1 MPLTVLISQ
10 EDKQVPSAQG
20 AQSGGDANAIL
31 AERSP
36 PACGLPLGRTVYAL
50 TGAETDAWDG
60 AKAAGAVAGRNVS
73 IQCLRGLAALF
84 VAMYH
89 ASIYAE
95 MKLGG
100 ASWAAVFDGR
110 FGLVGVAVFFAISGL
125 LMADLVQRTDPWRF
139 LGHRIVRIYP
149 AFLLATAIVAVMA
162 LAGDHKLAFHG
173 FSLLLVPAGARPY
186 YLGVEWTLVFECT
199 YYVAL
204 FLIAL
209 AGWQRHLTWIVL
221 AWLVAIFAAPLVTGW
236 NDQLLF
242 HFYSLWLAPAN
253 VAFACGLLIPWIA
266 RNVRIPVGAGILA
279 CGILMVAPPDNLMI
293 ARWVAGAA
301 AALLVLDATRIKA
314 PPRAV
319 TGLLTLGDWSYALY
333 LVHVPTI
340 LVVYRLWPA
349 SADAGLAWLAAI
361 AIALSLSAGFGMVDV
376 RMYRRL
382 RKAVDELS
390 EEERRRR
397 VNLYV
402 GVFIVA
408 SLAGAVV

>member
-1 MPLTVLISQ
+1 LNRAVHGLSGAAQ
-10 EDKQVPSAQG
+10 EMEARDGVKG
-20 AQSGGDANAIL
+20 A
-31 AERSP
+31 
-36 PACGLPLGRTVYAL
+36 
-50 TGAETDAWDG
+50 
-60 AKAAGAVAGRNVS
+60 AVIADRNVS

-84 VAMYH
+84 VAMFH
-89 ASIYAE
+89 ASTYAE

-100 ASWAAVFDGR
+100 ASWAAVFDSR
-110 FGLVGVAVFFAISGL
+110 FGVVGVAVFFAISGL
-125 LMADLVQRTDPWRF
+125 LMADLIQRTDPWRF

-149 AFLLATAIVAVMA
+149 AFLLAVAITAPLTA
-162 LAGDHKLAFHG
+162 LAGGYRPSFHG
-173 FSLLLVPAGARPY
+173 FSLLLAPAGWRPY

-209 AGWQRHLTWIVL
+209 AGWHRHLTWIVL
-221 AWLVAIFAAPLVTGW
+221 TWLVAIFAAPLVMGW

-253 VAFACGLLIPWIA
+253 AAFAGGLLIPWIA

-279 CGILMVAPPDNLMI
+279 CGILMVAPPGNLMI

-301 AALLVLDATRIKA
+301 AALLVLDAIRIKA

-319 TGLLTLGDWSYALY
+319 TGLRMLGDWSYALY
-333 LVHVPTI
+333 VIHVPTI
-340 LVVYRLWPA
+340 LVLYRFWPA
-349 SADAGLAWLAAI
+349 FIDAGWAWVSAV

-376 RMYRRL
+376 RMYRYL
-382 RKAVDELS
+382 RKGVDELS
-390 EEERRRR
+390 EKERRRR

-402 GVFIVA
+402 GVFIAA
-408 SLAGAVV
+408 SLIGAVV